1 MWFGNAL
8 YHLNNHYLK
17 QNNKRFLIDEKKRQ
31 IYYKQNENIDENRFI
46 DGDINE
52 IHNLLKSD
60 CNTINE
66 HLIQYYAFNVV
77 EKVYEYY
84 NPNLIRNQGLIKY
97 VPKHYCA
104 FPTSV
109 TAFV

>member
-1 MWFGNAL
+1 M
-8 YHLNNHYLK
+8 
-17 QNNKRFLIDEKKRQ
+17 
-31 IYYKQNENIDENRFI
+31 
-46 DGDINE
+46 
-52 IHNLLKSD
+52 LKSD

-97 VPKHYCA
+97 VPKHYCD

-109 TAFV
+109 TAFVQNDKNIKKKQQ